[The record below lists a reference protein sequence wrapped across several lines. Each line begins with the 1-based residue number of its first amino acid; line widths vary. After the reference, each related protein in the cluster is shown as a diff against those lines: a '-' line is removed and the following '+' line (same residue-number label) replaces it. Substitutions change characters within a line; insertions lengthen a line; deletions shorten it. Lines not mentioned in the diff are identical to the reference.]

1 MAMGQDGRLR
11 KTGQGDMARD
21 LKDRLASL
29 YRVGQMIS
37 SSLVLDEVL
46 TLVIDSLI
54 EITGAERGAILL
66 LDERSDLVVR
76 AARDLDRRAI
86 AADLFGTSRNIVR
99 EVALS
104 GVPRLISDATAE
116 FSGQQYRSVLAH
128 HLRSILCAPLKT
140 RGAVRGVLY
149 VDHRLAT
156 GAFTDEDLELLDAFA
171 GQAAVAIENA
181 RMVEELAQQ
190 EGQRRELE
198 IARSIQA
205 SLMPT
210 RMPPTPSFDVA
221 GACVPA
227 HHVGGDFFDAITA
240 PTGELVVVLGD
251 VSGKGVPAALLMGM
265 VRALLRSEIGRSAAL
280 EEAVLNCNRILY
292 DDFTTTGMFATLVL
306 GRLDPRTK
314 QFSYINCGHCEPIL
328 WRRGAGR
335 HELLSGDGLPLGIL
349 DEFETHAE
357 SVTLDSGD
365 VLVAYSDGYS
375 EAKSRSGERFG
386 VARLAEAVREHAEA
400 SARAILDRIGKDVDR
415 FVQPEPQSDDQTIV
429 VIRADG

>member
-1 MAMGQDGRLR
+1 MAGDLR
-11 KTGQGDMARD
+11 
-21 LKDRLASL
+21 DRFASL

-46 TLVIDSLI
+46 TLVLDSLI
-54 EITGAERGAILL
+54 DVTGAERGAILL
-66 LDERSDLVVR
+66 FDDRSDLLVR
-76 AARDLDRRAI
+76 AARDLDHRAI
-86 AADLFGTSRNIVR
+86 AADRFGMSRNIVR

-104 GVPRLISDATAE
+104 GVPRLINDASAE
-116 FSGQQYRSVLAH
+116 YSGQQYRSVLAH

-140 RGAVRGVLY
+140 RGTVRGVLY
-149 VDHRLAT
+149 ADHRLAT

-210 RMPPTPSFDVA
+210 QMPPTPGFDVA

-227 HHVGGDFFDAITA
+227 HHVGGDFFDAIPA
-240 PTGELVVVLGD
+240 PTGEIVVVLGD

-292 DDFTTTGMFATLVL
+292 DDFSTTGMFATLIL
-306 GRLDPRTK
+306 GRLDPLRR
-314 QFSYINCGHCEPIL
+314 QFSFINCGHCEPIL
-328 WRRGAGR
+328 WRTGTGR
-335 HELLSGDGLPLGIL
+335 HELLRGDGLPLGIL
-349 DEFETHAE
+349 DEFDTHAE
-357 SVTLDSGD
+357 TVSLESGD

-375 EAKSRSGERFG
+375 EAKAASGERFG
-386 VARLAEAVREHAEA
+386 VPRLAAAVGKHADA
-400 SARAILDRIGKDVDR
+400 PARAILDRIGMDVDR